1 MPGVMAS
8 LNDLTFGSIPR
19 HLLAIAVLAAI
30 GHLSCTIYGVL
41 DIYFAGLF
49 DTTYR
54 AGLATAYW
62 VYFLMGTAAIV
73 LVLAVSSLACATA
86 GRRDPALARRLSAQ
100 SASYRSVGLVLL
112 ITINS
117 FLNASRRPISSWWI
131 GSNRQG
137 FAVACL
143 VWVFTRLLRLRILG
157 VWHCFYVSV
166 LTGLALSLIIAD
178 SVAGPSIG
186 GVFVRDGRRPVKAM
200 A

>member
-1 MPGVMAS
+1 MPGAMAS

-30 GHLSCTIYGVL
+30 GHLLGTICGVL
-41 DIYFAGLF
+41 DIHFAGLF

-54 AGLATAYW
+54 VGSATAYW

-73 LVLAVSSLACATA
+73 LGLAVSSLACAKA
-86 GRRDPALARRLSAQ
+86 GRQDPAVSRRLSAQ
-100 SASYRSVGLVLL
+100 SATCRSVGSVVL
-112 ITINS
+112 ITINY

-143 VWVFTRLLRLRILG
+143 VWVFTRLLGLRILG

-178 SVAGPSIG
+178 H
-186 GVFVRDGRRPVKAM
+186 R
-200 A
+200 